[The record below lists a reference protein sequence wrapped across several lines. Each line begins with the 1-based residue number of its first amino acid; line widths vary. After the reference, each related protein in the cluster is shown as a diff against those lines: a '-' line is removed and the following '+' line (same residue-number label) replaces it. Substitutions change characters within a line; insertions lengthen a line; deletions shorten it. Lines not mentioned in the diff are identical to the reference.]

1 MVYSEYSFSYAEY
14 SHFLMKISD
23 QSKYK
28 NVTLNDFLQ
37 TKTMLPVI
45 SLRHD
50 IDGKINNA
58 LKIAEIEYKHNI
70 IATYFILHTAE
81 YYGTTEKNY
90 VKHNEEIIPLL
101 KKLQDEYNHEIGWHN
116 DLVTLDFIY
125 GINPRK
131 YLQTQLGWLRENG
144 IRISGTAGHGSSF
157 CHKYKYLN
165 QYFFSGFQEPKGK
178 FVNNKFITG
187 KTGKHLIKKAS
198 LNDFKLKYDAYHLDN
213 NLYYSDSFFPSEK
226 RRWHPGYL
234 NLENLKSGDKAI
246 ILTHPQHWHL
256 F

>member
-14 SHFLMKISD
+14 SHFIMKISD

-28 NVTLNDFLQ
+28 NVTLNNFLQ
-37 TKTMLPVI
+37 TKTTLPVI

-101 KKLQDEYNHEIGWHN
+101 KKLQDKYNHEIGWHN

-131 YLQTQLGWLRENG
+131 YLQTELDWLRENG
-144 IRISGTAGHGSSF
+144 IKIVGTAGHGSSF
-157 CHKYKYLN
+157 YHKWKY
-165 QYFFSGFQEPKGK
+165 
-178 FVNNKFITG
+178 
-187 KTGKHLIKKAS
+187 

-213 NLYYSDSFFPSEK
+213 NLYYSDSSFTSEK
-226 RRWHPGYL
+226 RRWHPRYL

-256 F
+256 